1 MALVR
6 LFDFYHAKRANI
18 YLLCIVLKEVFV
30 RIYRY
35 LSQRKVLTYAV
46 FFFCLALFSFFA
58 SRLQFD
64 SDLSSMMP
72 NNALSSKA
80 QEVLTKNK
88 AMDRLVVSVAN
99 TDTTQINGDLLT
111 AYIEDFATTIDTL
124 DDKNLIA
131 SVQTRQDD
139 EQFIELF
146 DVVNA
151 NLPFLLN
158 ERDYQSIDSLINSEQ
173 IKKTLQSNFET
184 LAGANGLA
192 MKQLIAKDPLG
203 ISLLAF
209 KKLYQLKFDE
219 DVQLYDGYIANANN
233 TRFTFFIYP
242 TNAASNTGANQGLEK
257 LIERTKSELGKNPDY
272 KNLTCHAFGAHLVAA
287 GNASQMKADTILTL
301 SITIVLLVLLF
312 LFFFRTWLSPFQI
325 MIPVLFGGLFGMCMM
340 YITRGTVSLIALG
353 ASSVILGIAVN
364 YSLHFMSH
372 LKHAQNKVDTIRALT
387 QPMTIGSFTTVFAFL
402 SLTFVHTP
410 VLQQLGLFAAF
421 NLIGSSICT
430 LVFLPHFVSEHI
442 VSYTPTFID
451 KISALQPNRNKW
463 VVIIIVLLTITL
475 SFFVNKVQF
484 NEDLMTMNFMSK
496 SLHASQK
503 IINER
508 NSESLS
514 STFCV
519 SEGNTWNAA
528 LKNSAEAGVQ
538 LEKLKKEG
546 NISKYVSI
554 SDFLVSTEK
563 QQEKIKRWNEFWT
576 ASKKQL
582 CLSDLKRIGSQM
594 GYSPSAFVGI
604 ESALTTQYTN
614 TSAAYDMAF
623 KNVFKDFIITSDS
636 NVQLLSLVKIQQGKR
651 EHLYTAFANQKHGFL
666 TDKQLV
672 TAQFVQFVKDDF
684 YTILALTSFIVF
696 FTILLSYGRI
706 EIALISFIPMV
717 ITWICILGLMALLKI
732 EFNIINI
739 IISTLIFGLGDDYSI
754 FITDGLLEK
763 YKYGSNKINSIKTS
777 IFLSAITTVI
787 GLGIL
792 IFAKHPALRSI
803 ALVSVIGI
811 FSILFV
817 SQTIQ
822 PLLFNFFIQN
832 RTNKKFFPFT
842 LWSFVI
848 TIFAFLYYVVGCLTV
863 TVIGFI
869 LTRCIPFAKDKM
881 KYIYHVIICKMM
893 WSLLYIMAN
902 TKKRFDG
909 IEHRDFSKPVVII
922 ANHSSFLD
930 LLRIISL
937 HPKILLLTN
946 KWVWRSP
953 VFGALVRMADYYPVE
968 EGAEFSVDK
977 MKYWVDRGYS
987 IAVFPEG
994 TRSYDSVIKRFHKG
1008 AFYIAE
1014 KLQLDIQ
1021 PILFHGIGHSMS
1033 KGDFLLKNGEINAKY
1048 LPRIHFSDSR
1058 FGTTYSERARKIGK
1072 YFREEFEKYRREREV
1087 PTYFKEQLL
1096 KNYYYK
1102 GPILEWY
1109 CRIKVKLENYYT
1121 PIEKLVPREGNILD
1135 IGCGYGFL
1143 AYTLSFTSERRMV
1156 RGLDYDEEKIEVA
1169 QHNFSKTNR
1178 IEFIQGD
1185 AIDFPKNVQ
1194 YDCILI
1200 MDVLHYLVPE
1210 KQLALLEKC
1219 LEFLSENGIL
1229 IVRDGVKELDRKH
1242 KGTELTEVFST
1253 KIFGFNKT
1261 DNALHFISRR
1271 FLEDFAKQ
1279 HHLRMEV
1286 IDHTK
1291 FTSNIIAV
1299 FSKA

>member
-1 MALVR
+1 MKE
-6 LFDFYHAKRANI
+6 LFVH
-18 YLLCIVLKEVFV
+18 
-30 RIYRY
+30 IYRY
-35 LSQRKVLTYAV
+35 LSERKALTYL
-46 FFFCLALFSFFA
+46 FFLVCLAAFSFFA
-58 SRLQFD
+58 LKLKFD
-64 SDLSSMMP
+64 TDLASMMP
-72 NNALSSKA
+72 SNAMSSKA

-88 AMDRLVVSVAN
+88 AMDKLVVSVA
-99 TDTTQINGDLLT
+99 TLDTTLIDGDLLT
-111 AYIEDFATTIDTL
+111 AYIDDFATIIDTF
-124 DDKNLIA
+124 DSKNLIA
-131 SVQTRQDD
+131 SVETRQDD
-139 EQFIELF
+139 ERLIELF

-151 NLPFLLN
+151 NLPFLLD
-158 ERDYQSIDSLINSEQ
+158 ERDYASIDSLIQSDQ
-173 IKKTLQSNFET
+173 IRTTLQQNYAT
-184 LAGANGLA
+184 LASANGLA

-209 KKLYQLKFDE
+209 KKLYQLKFED

-233 TRFTFFIYP
+233 SQFTFFIHPKYP
-242 TNAASNTGANQGLEK
+242 ASNTGANEGLEN
-257 LIERTKSELGKNPDY
+257 LIERTKIELSRNPEY
-272 KNLTCHAFGAHLVAA
+272 KNISCHVFGAHLVAA
-287 GNASQMKADTILTL
+287 GNAGQMKTDTILTL
-301 SITIVLLVLLF
+301 SITIILLVLLF
-312 LFFFRTWLSPFQI
+312 LFFFRTWLAPFQI
-325 MIPVLFGGLFGMCMM
+325 MIPVFFGGLFGMCMM
-340 YITRGTVSLIALG
+340 YFTRGTVSLIALG

-372 LKHAQNKVDTIRALT
+372 LKHVQNKIETIRALT

-421 NLIGSSICT
+421 NLIGSSFCT
-430 LVFLPHFVSEHI
+430 LVFLPHFVSA
-442 VSYTPTFID
+442 SSSATTPNFID
-451 KISALQPNRNKW
+451 KISALNPNRNKW
-463 VVIIIVLLTITL
+463 IVISITLLTL
-475 SFFVNKVQF
+475 VMAFFVNKVHF
-484 NEDLMTMNFMSK
+484 NEDLMKMNYMST
-496 SLHASQK
+496 SLLESQK
-503 IINER
+503 IINDR

-519 SEGNTWNAA
+519 SEGNSWNIA
-528 LKNSAEAGVQ
+528 LKNNAESGKQ

-546 NISKYVSI
+546 NIIKYISL
-554 SDFLVSTEK
+554 SDFLLTTEK
-563 QQEKIKRWNEFWT
+563 QNEKILLWNQFWT
-576 ASKKQL
+576 AAKKQQ
-582 CLSDLKRIGSQM
+582 CISDLKQIGSQL
-594 GYSPSAFVGI
+594 GYSSSAFVAI
-604 ESALTTQYTN
+604 EGALMANYTGTTE
-614 TSAAYDMAF
+614 AYVLAF
-623 KNVFKDFIITSDS
+623 KDLFADFIIQSDT
-636 NVQLLSLVKIQQGKR
+636 NVKVLTLIKIQQQNR
-651 EHLYTAFANQKHGFL
+651 QHLYTAFAEQNYGFL

-803 ALVSVIGI
+803 AMVSVIGI

-842 LWSFVI
+842 LWSFCI
-848 TIFAFLYYVVGCLTV
+848 TIFAFLYYVIGCLSV
-863 TVIGFI
+863 TAIGFI
-869 LTRCIPFAKDKM
+869 LTKCTPFAKDKM

-902 TKKRFDG
+902 AKKRFDG
-909 IEHRDFSKPVVII
+909 IEHKDFSKPAVII

-968 EGAEFSVDK
+968 EGAEFSIDRL
-977 MKYWVDRGYS
+977 KYWVDRGYS

-994 TRSYDSVIKRFHKG
+994 TRSYDGVIKRFHKG

-1048 LPRIHFSDSR
+1048 LPRIR
-1058 FGTTYSERARKIGK
+1058 FDANKYGTSYTEKAKNIGR
-1072 YFREEFEKYRREREV
+1072 YFRSEFDKYKQEREV
-1087 PTYFKEQLL
+1087 PTYFKEQLI
-1096 KNYYYK
+1096 KSYFYK

-1109 CRIKVKLENYYT
+1109 CRIKAKLENYYT
-1121 PIEKLVPREGNILD
+1121 PIEKLVPREGNVLD

-1143 AYTLSFTSERRMV
+1143 ANVLSWTSNKRIV
-1156 RGLDYDEEKIEVA
+1156 TGIDYDEEKIAVA
-1169 QHNFSKTNR
+1169 NHNFSKTDSTH
-1178 IEFIQGD
+1178 FIQGD
-1185 AIDFPKNVQ
+1185 AIDFPADVK

-1200 MDVLHYLVPE
+1200 MDVLHYLLPE

-1219 LEFLSENGIL
+1219 SEFLNTGGKI
-1229 IVRDGVKELDRKH
+1229 IVRDGVKELNTKH
-1242 KGTELTEVFST
+1242 KGTELTEIFST
-1253 KIFGFNKT
+1253 KVFGFNKT
-1261 DNALHFISRR
+1261 NNELHFISKS
-1271 FLEDFAKQ
+1271 FLDDFAKQ
-1279 HHLRMEV
+1279 NHLKLSI
-1286 IDHTK
+1286 IDNTK
-1291 FTSNIIAV
+1291 FTSNIVAV
-1299 FSKA
+1299 FSKT